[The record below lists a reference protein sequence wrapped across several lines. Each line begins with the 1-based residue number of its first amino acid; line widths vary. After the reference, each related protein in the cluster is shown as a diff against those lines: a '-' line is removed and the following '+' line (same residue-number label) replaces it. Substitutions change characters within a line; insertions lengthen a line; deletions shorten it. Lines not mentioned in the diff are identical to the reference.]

1 MNITQT
7 GTYHPLYNETTIGTC
22 SICSGPVTVPTIWHG
37 VIPPTP
43 TCRSCG
49 AVKAADHGP
58 VIKMEPRRWANSTDV
73 KITWGM
79 NSSNGTGSTVH
90 W

>member
-1 MNITQT
+1 MA
-7 GTYHPLYNETTIGTC
+7 TYHGPLYNETTIGTC

-58 VIKMEPRRWANSTDV
+58 VIKMEPRRTWTSPT
-73 KITWGM
+73 ITWGD
-79 NSSNGTGSTVH
+79 GTGTLKIS
-90 W
+90 

>member
-1 MNITQT
+1 MA
-7 GTYHPLYNETTIGTC
+7 TYHGPLYNETTIGTC
-22 SICSGPVTVPTIWHG
+22 SICSGPVTVPTFYHS
-37 VIPPTP
+37 VVPPVP

-49 AVKAADHGP
+49 ATKRENHGP
-58 VIKMEPRRWANSTDV
+58 VIDMEPRRWGTSTGAG
-73 KITWGM
+73 ITWDS

>member
-1 MNITQT
+1 MDTTQT
-7 GTYHPLYNETTIGTC
+7 GSYYPLYNETTIGTC

-43 TCRSCG
+43 TCRKCG
-49 AVKAADHGP
+49 AIKAADYGP
-58 VIKMEPRRWANSTDV
+58 VIKMEPRRWGTV
-73 KITWGM
+73 TTTEITWDSNG
-79 NSSNGTGSTVH
+79 SNGTGSTVH